1 MDKKILIVAKREY
14 LERVRTKSFV
24 LATILVPLFISAVLL
39 VPIYVSAKSGTSPAS
54 RKVRILDATGTGL
67 GQRIATTFR
76 ADKTL
81 SDTVTGPFVMEVSKD
96 GLAQAEADATRDV
109 MASRGLTGYLVVDDS
124 TLSGN
129 RARYVGRNASS
140 LSEMDRLKTAVRQ
153 GVTVT
158 RLEREGVKPDVIDQV
173 AKNSLQMSTEKLTE
187 RGKGGGGLA
196 GLFGGIIVGIML
208 LMSIIMHG
216 QNILRG
222 VLEEKTT
229 RVAEIVISS
238 VKPDSLLAGK
248 ILGVGGVGLTQ
259 VVAWFAL
266 TLYMSN
272 FLTPIVLKAAGAS
285 AAQIGASAGGAAAT
299 NAPAAATVF
308 GGMAIVV
315 ILVSLAYFLIGF
327 LFYAT
332 LFAAAGSMVSSDQ
345 EAQQA
350 AQPIIIL
357 LMTGWIFVNPVLL
370 NPNGKLAV
378 ILSWL
383 PWASPIIMPIRMGLT
398 SVSPLSIAGS
408 MLVALLGSLGA
419 VWLAARIYRVGM
431 LMYGKRPTFAELA
444 KWIRYA

>member
-1 MDKKILIVAKREY
+1 VDESLDGFVAAFDGCRRIGRGGRVIARAAGAVPGRVGVVTGGGFGHLPLFAGYVAEGMLDACAVGNGFAGPPADVCGETLRAADGGAGVACVLGNYGGDRMSFAEACDDFEDGGGRTVTVIVADDVASASKAEAAKR
-14 LERVRTKSFV
+14 RGVAGMV
-24 LATILVPLFISAVLL
+24 LAF
-39 VPIYVSAKSGTSPAS
+39 
-54 RKVRILDATGTGL
+54 
-67 GQRIATTFR
+67 
-76 ADKTL
+76 
-81 SDTVTGPFVMEVSKD
+81 
-96 GLAQAEADATRDV
+96 
-109 MASRGLTGYLVVDDS
+109 
-124 TLSGN
+124 
-129 RARYVGRNASS
+129 
-140 LSEMDRLKTAVRQ
+140 
-153 GVTVT
+153 
-158 RLEREGVKPDVIDQV
+158 
-173 AKNSLQMSTEKLTE
+173 
-187 RGKGGGGLA
+187 
-196 GLFGGIIVGIML
+196 
-208 LMSIIMHG
+208 
-216 QNILRG
+216 
-222 VLEEKTT
+222 
-229 RVAEIVISS
+229 
-238 VKPDSLLAGK
+238 
-248 ILGVGGVGLTQ
+248 
-259 VVAWFAL
+259 
-266 TLYMSN
+266 
-272 FLTPIVLKAAGAS
+272 KAAGAS